1 MNPAIAPNRIVSIDI
16 MRGLTLFLMLFVND
30 LYMPGVPQ
38 WLGHTEAQEDGMG
51 LADWVFPGFLF
62 MVGMAIPF
70 AYKIRKKHGDGD
82 ARYLKHM
89 LLRSLSLIFIGVI
102 MVNIGRLNPDMTGM
116 PKYIWA
122 LCVYACIFLI
132 WNDYKLVNEKLRIY
146 SKTYK
151 FIGLIGLVILIY
163 IFKAGTPDDPSW
175 FIQSW
180 WGILGLIG
188 WSYLVASLVYFWI
201 KDNIFISLLIWMAF
215 VLLNGA
221 ALSGYTTFLDDLK
234 PVFGVILNGNTPSIV
249 LAGLFS
255 GILLDKYRSQT
266 LLLTKMYLTIGTIC
280 ITAGFVLRNWYIVSK
295 IIATPSWAMICNGI
309 SFIVLGIL
317 FYLIDY
323 KGFTKWFSV
332 FKPAGENSLTTYL
345 APDMIYYIIWS
356 LSVPVLI
363 YKKSNIPLL
372 VIAGSLLWAFLM
384 IRLAK
389 WLESRGIKLK
399 L

>member
-1 MNPAIAPNRIVSIDI
+1 MKNLD
-16 MRGLTLFLMLFVND
+16 
-30 LYMPGVPQ
+30 Y
-38 WLGHTEAQEDGMG
+38 
-51 LADWVFPGFLF
+51 
-62 MVGMAIPF
+62 IP
-70 AYKIRKKHGDGD
+70 K
-82 ARYLKHM
+82 M
-89 LLRSLSLIFIGVI
+89 
-102 MVNIGRLNPDMTGM
+102 
-116 PKYIWA
+116 
-122 LCVYACIFLI
+122 
-132 WNDYKLVNEKLRIY
+132 
-146 SKTYK
+146 YK

-188 WSYLVASLVYFWI
+188 WSYLVASFVYFWI

-266 LLLTKMYLTIGTIC
+266 LLLTKMYLTIGIIC
-280 ITAGFVLRNWYIVSK
+280 IIAGFVLRNWYIVSK
-295 IIATPSWAMICNGI
+295 IIATPSWSMICNGI

-356 LSVPVLI
+356 ISVPVLI

-384 IRLAK
+384 IRLAT
-389 WLESRGIKLK
+389 WLERRGIKLK